1 MDPMTLNALYIAA
14 AALICVAAGMS
25 FQVAD
30 KLLTI
35 TAALPNGATN
45 TSTTAIDL
53 EHNNA
58 RQDFLANCEFLVSI
72 PALTTTQLG
81 DTQTIT
87 VSVETDNDAAF
98 GSAKVVISS
107 LFVMTGAGGA
117 GAAAASDR
125 FRLPSN
131 CERYVRVKATKT
143 GASNASTASMT
154 FQQLF

>member
-14 AALICVAAGMS
+14 TALSCIVAGMT

-30 KLLTI
+30 KLLTL
-35 TAALPNGATN
+35 TAALPNGAAN

-58 RQDFLANCEFLVSI
+58 RENFLADCEFLVSI

-87 VSVETDNDAAF
+87 VSVETDNDVAF

-107 LFVMTGAGGA
+107 LFVMTGASGA

-131 CERYVRVKATKT
+131 CERYVRIKATKAGT
-143 GASNASTASMT
+143 SNASTASMT
-154 FQQLF
+154 FQPLF